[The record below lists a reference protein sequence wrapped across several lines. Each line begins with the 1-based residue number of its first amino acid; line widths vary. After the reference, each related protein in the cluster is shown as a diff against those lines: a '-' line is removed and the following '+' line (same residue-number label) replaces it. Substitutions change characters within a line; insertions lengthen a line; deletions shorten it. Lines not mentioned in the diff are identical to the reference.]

1 MRRSAGIYTTGRKIR
16 VAPRSS
22 SISLQQRNGQDIATT
37 FECAC
42 SCIDSRWLHYY
53 QNTKRA
59 LAVRRA
65 THVHAHG
72 IAAAW
77 GVAIGLVGGNGFL
90 SVDASRRLR
99 LCARPDDPA

>member
-1 MRRSAGIYTTGRKIR
+1 MRRGAGIYTTGRKIR
-16 VAPRSS
+16 VATRST
-22 SISLQQRNGQDIATT
+22 ISLQQRNGQEIATT

-42 SCIDSRWLHYY
+42 SCVDSRGLHHRRFSE
-53 QNTKRA
+53 RA

-77 GVAIGLVGGNGFL
+77 GLAIGLVGGNGFL
-90 SVDASRRLR
+90 SVDASRGLR
-99 LCARPDDPA
+99 LCARVDDPA